1 MLYNIDAKRWIKEEM
16 QKEQKGNQA
25 EKKDKDETRYSKY
38 GWQLKKME

>member
-25 EKKDKDETRYSKY
+25 EKKTDETRYSKY